1 MSIFLLPE
9 LKYNKAPLLQC
20 AQNQTNWNDN
30 PIRPGAFSI
39 LWGEETEYIDPM
51 FDEIRQ
57 KFKDQSIV
65 IGACFMKIKPQSVFP
80 PHVDPGR
87 PLGVNFP
94 LSESFENSGVDIYS
108 NNIVVSQV
116 FSECPYIIDTSI
128 THGAHNTTDEE
139 TIFLSLSFSKDI
151 DFAQLVKWQLEGE
164 LLI

>member
-1 MSIFLLPE
+1 
-9 LKYNKAPLLQC
+9 
-20 AQNQTNWNDN
+20 
-30 PIRPGAFSI
+30 
-39 LWGEETEYIDPM
+39 
-51 FDEIRQ
+51 
-57 KFKDQSIV
+57 
-65 IGACFMKIKPQSVFP
+65 MKIKPQSVFP